1 MTNIDWVKRDI
12 AENAICFKM
21 VSKDKITFFYRS
33 YEEIRRVGAC
43 VSDKEFTQARAIL
56 KHGGNSMD
64 WRMRKDRKIDKPEF
78 MEAIEG
84 RNLTNKGRNL
94 TKIDFA
100 RLGTIMKNGICY
112 LPKGWL
118 RINYR
123 IRQNGISTYSP
134 RHPADIDAAIRMQ
147 QYALDGYKK
156 GSESRRAEFAELIEF
171 REIIEKANRLLNEWK
186 QASKT
191 DKKIIIETL
200 VYVVSCL
207 EKCRNDFK
215 IAARDQIEEVLP
227 LTDSIG
233 RENPGALAA
242 RTVAALNRLG
252 GRFSEMRI
260 IQPIV
265 ALRREVLFFEKNWFE
280 TQVRQIGIMLR
291 SILNRPYEK
300 LLQNSVDID
309 RRLGQSLYLAG
320 ILWVSPYFERAQLS
334 KTFLLAAKKAIRS
347 KQPEEIVKNTI
358 FAHHVINGGSPPK
371 L

>member
-1 MTNIDWVKRDI
+1 
-12 AENAICFKM
+12 
-21 VSKDKITFFYRS
+21 
-33 YEEIRRVGAC
+33 
-43 VSDKEFTQARAIL
+43 
-56 KHGGNSMD
+56 
-64 WRMRKDRKIDKPEF
+64 
-78 MEAIEG
+78 
-84 RNLTNKGRNL
+84 
-94 TKIDFA
+94 
-100 RLGTIMKNGICY
+100 
-112 LPKGWL
+112 
-118 RINYR
+118 
-123 IRQNGISTYSP
+123 
-134 RHPADIDAAIRMQ
+134 
-147 QYALDGYKK
+147 
-156 GSESRRAEFAELIEF
+156 
-171 REIIEKANRLLNEWK
+171 LNEWK